1 MYIHRLAISFKKK
14 KINEF
19 KIMKNTYLYLV
30 FILIAVQ
37 MNLFAQN
44 IKSKDNY
51 TYQVR
56 EEEGDL
62 NNDGK
67 MDRITVKMDT
77 VNETR
82 PLKLQIF
89 LSQPNGKKLTLAVSS
104 TKIIEPQY
112 PVENQGK
119 FNGYQIPSFFIEKGI
134 LTMWSE
140 IEGGNITYDFKYRN
154 GNFELIKVKKLTNN
168 ATKGYIDENT
178 IFTETNFNLISG
190 LRTET
195 DEISGSKKILNKRK
209 KTVLIRP
216 LPKIQDLKFSDKK
229 LY

>member
-1 MYIHRLAISFKKK
+1 
-14 KINEF
+14 
-19 KIMKNTYLYLV
+19 
-30 FILIAVQ
+30 

-44 IKSKDNY
+44 IQNKGNY

-56 EEEGDL
+56 EEKGDL

-67 MDRITVKMDT
+67 MDKITVKMDT
-77 VNETR
+77 TDETR
-82 PLKLQIF
+82 PLRLQVF

-112 PVENQGK
+112 PVEKQGEP
-119 FNGYQIPSFFIEKGI
+119 NGYQIPNFFIEKGI
-134 LTMWSE
+134 LSMWSE
-140 IEGGNITYDFKYRN
+140 IKGGNITYDFKYRN
-154 GNFELIKVKKLTNN
+154 GNFELINVKKLTNN
-168 ATKGYIDENT
+168 ATRGYIDENT

-195 DEISGSKKILNKRK
+195 DDKLGSKKALSKRK

-216 LPKIQDLKFSDKK
+216 LPKIQDQKCSDKE

>member
-1 MYIHRLAISFKKK
+1 
-14 KINEF
+14 
-19 KIMKNTYLYLV
+19 MKNICLYFI
-30 FILIAVQ
+30 FILITVQ

-112 PVENQGK
+112 PVEKQGK

-168 ATKGYIDENT
+168 TTKGYIDENT

>member
-1 MYIHRLAISFKKK
+1 
-14 KINEF
+14 
-19 KIMKNTYLYLV
+19 MKNIYLYFT

-37 MNLFAQN
+37 MNLSAQN
-44 IKSKDNY
+44 IENKDSYNY
-51 TYQVR
+51 LVR
-56 EEEGDL
+56 EEKGDL

-67 MDRITVKMDT
+67 IDRITVQMDT

-82 PLKLQIF
+82 PLRLQIF
-89 LSQPNGKKLTLAVSS
+89 LSQPNGKLTLAVSS

-112 PVENQGK
+112 PIENQGK
-119 FNGYQIPSFFIEKGI
+119 PNGYQIPDFFIEKGI

-140 IEGGNITYDFKYRN
+140 IKGGNIVYDFKYRN
-154 GNFELIKVKKLTNN
+154 GNFELINVNKIINN

-178 IFTETNFNLISG
+178 IFTETKFNLITG
-190 LRTET
+190 LKTET
-195 DEISGSKKILNKRK
+195 DDILGSTKTLHKRK

-216 LPKIQDLKFSDKK
+216 LPKIQDFKFSDKK

>member
-1 MYIHRLAISFKKK
+1 
-14 KINEF
+14 
-19 KIMKNTYLYLV
+19 
-30 FILIAVQ
+30 

-195 DEISGSKKILNKRK
+195 DELSGSKKILNKRK

-216 LPKIQDLKFSDKK
+216 LPKIQDFKFSDKK

>member
-1 MYIHRLAISFKKK
+1 
-14 KINEF
+14 
-19 KIMKNTYLYLV
+19 MKHIYLYFV
-30 FILIAVQ
+30 VILISVQ

-44 IKSKDNY
+44 IKNKDNY

-56 EEEGDL
+56 EEKGDL

-67 MDRITVKMDT
+67 MDKITVKMDT
-77 VNETR
+77 INETR
-82 PLKLQIF
+82 PLRLQIF

-140 IEGGNITYDFKYRN
+140 IKGGNITYDFKYHK
-154 GNFELIKVKKLTNN
+154 GNFELINVKKLTNN
-168 ATKGYIDENT
+168 ATKGYIDEST
-178 IFTETNFNLISG
+178 IFTETKFNLISG

-195 DEISGSKKILNKRK
+195 DELLGSKKILNKRK
-209 KTVLIRP
+209 KIIRISP
-216 LPKIQDLKFSDKK
+216 LPKIQDFKFSDKK

>member
-1 MYIHRLAISFKKK
+1 MRNIYLCLSSLLILVQ
-14 KINEF
+14 INLSAQG
-19 KIMKNTYLYLV
+19 IKN
-30 FILIAVQ
+30 
-37 MNLFAQN
+37 
-44 IKSKDNY
+44 KGNY
-51 TYQVR
+51 NCQVR
-56 EEEGDL
+56 EEKGDL
-62 NNDGK
+62 NHDGK
-67 MDRITVKMDT
+67 MDKIIVKMDT
-77 VNETR
+77 ISETR
-82 PLKLQIF
+82 PLILQIF
-89 LSQPNGKKLTLAVSS
+89 LSQPNGKLTLAVSS

-140 IEGGNITYDFKYRN
+140 IKGGNITYDFKYRN

-168 ATKGYIDENT
+168 STKGYTDENT
-178 IFTETNFNLISG
+178 IFTETKFNLITG

-195 DEISGSKKILNKRK
+195 DQTSGSGKTLTKRK

-216 LPKIQDLKFSDKK
+216 LPKIQDFKFSDKN